1 MMTLIT
7 QIKLVLFSFLFGI
20 FFAFMLDV
28 NCKYINSKRKI
39 YRAIFTIVFMF
50 FHVLLYFW
58 ILQKINSGIL
68 HYYSFICILLGVLVQ
83 NFIVKALKK

>member
-7 QIKLVLFSFLFGI
+7 QIKLVLFSFLFGV
-20 FFAFMLDV
+20 FFSFMLDV

-39 YRAIFTIVFMF
+39 YSIIFTVFFML

-58 ILQKINSGIL
+58 ILQKINCGIL
-68 HYYSFICILLGVLVQ
+68 HYYSFLCILLGVLAK